1 MVKEPWKDIS
11 SINDLFHAPVR
22 IAIMVF
28 LLSVG
33 QAKFTVIQNAVGIS
47 SGNLS
52 SHLKKLSKADYV
64 AIEKKFV
71 DDKPITIVYINST
84 GVQAIKNYVEL
95 LNNALK

>member
-1 MVKEPWKDIS
+1 
-11 SINDLFHAPVR
+11 
-22 IAIMVF
+22 MVF

-33 QAKFTVIQNAVGIS
+33 QAKFTVIQKVIGIS

-52 SHLKKLSKADYV
+52 SHLKKLSKEVYI

-71 DDKPITIVYINST
+71 DDKPITVVFINPT
-84 GVQAIKNYVEL
+84 GIQAIKEYVEL